1 MGAVFMPLTLIAT
14 TGLADADQGLA
25 SGLFNTSQ
33 QVGGALGLAVLSTL
47 ATSKTASAGGSP
59 ANQLVVG
66 FHWAFAAGAV
76 VMVVA
81 LGVMVALL
89 RSRHV
94 AKIEAAGGVRRAGD
108 RRSLM
113 STVLR
118 ADAQRNLDRILEAA
132 ADAFAEL
139 GPEATIDEI
148 ARRAGVGH
156 GTVFRHFPTK
166 DGLRAAVLRVRLDE
180 LLVRAQ
186 ELLEEP
192 DAGAAFEELVWVAA
206 ASCRRDRFLFEGV
219 ETCVFEEV
227 SDRKA
232 ELHEVFD
239 RLIRRARRAGKVR
252 RNVDA
257 RDVGALVGAAIQ
269 AAQHAERDED
279 WRRYVQ
285 VVLDGLR
292 GV

>member
-1 MGAVFMPLTLIAT
+1 
-14 TGLADADQGLA
+14 
-25 SGLFNTSQ
+25 
-33 QVGGALGLAVLSTL
+33 
-47 ATSKTASAGGSP
+47 
-59 ANQLVVG
+59 
-66 FHWAFAAGAV
+66 
-76 VMVVA
+76 
-81 LGVMVALL
+81 
-89 RSRHV
+89 
-94 AKIEAAGGVRRAGD
+94 
-108 RRSLM
+108 M

-118 ADAQRNLDRILEAA
+118 ADARRNLDRILEVAV
-132 ADAFAEL
+132 DAFAEL
-139 GPEATIDEI
+139 GPDVTMDEI

-180 LLVRAQ
+180 LFARAQ
-186 ELLEEP
+186 ELLAEP

-206 ASCRRDRFLFEGV
+206 ASCRRDRFLFEGI
-219 ETCVFEEV
+219 ETCAFEDV
-227 SDRKA
+227 SARKQ

-239 RLIRRARRAGKVR
+239 RLIRRARRAGTVR
-252 RNVDA
+252 RGVDA

-292 GV
+292 P